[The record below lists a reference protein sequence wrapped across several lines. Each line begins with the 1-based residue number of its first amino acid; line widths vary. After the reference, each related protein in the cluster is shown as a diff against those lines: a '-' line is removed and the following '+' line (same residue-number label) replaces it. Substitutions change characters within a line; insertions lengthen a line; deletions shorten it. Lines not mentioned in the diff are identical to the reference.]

1 MMNLFFSKIR
11 GKIYCV
17 AYLLYLYSVWPVYDV
32 KGLVKE
38 GSISIF
44 DSYDLSNDIKIKD
57 LVI

>member
-1 MMNLFFSKIR
+1 MVGQDILRCISFIP
-11 GKIYCV
+11 
-17 AYLLYLYSVWPVYDV
+17 LLSWPVYDV
-32 KGLVKE
+32 KGLVEE